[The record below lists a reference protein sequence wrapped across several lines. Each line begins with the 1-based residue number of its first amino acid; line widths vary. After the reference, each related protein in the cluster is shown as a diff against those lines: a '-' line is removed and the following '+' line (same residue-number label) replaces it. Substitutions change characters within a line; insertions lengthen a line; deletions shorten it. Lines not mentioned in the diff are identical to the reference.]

1 MAEYLGSITL
11 ASVEDGES
19 GEGYIIE
26 SNHDFIYRAQ
36 TIPSTEAEIN
46 KIFSPDSII
55 FKVYTH
61 NIANPLV
68 PRTDYY
74 YNFYYLGP
82 EFQDANLPIL
92 LDNVSEVDSQ
102 TNSVLFR
109 MANIRTQSETNNN
122 MKAIYESCLGGD
134 AFFAFYIYEDAL
146 KTNVLARY
154 AFYVQNMLS
163 ASLASF
169 EVTATNI
176 QALVD
181 KSALVF
187 DTDGLTVYNG
197 SLTIYN
203 EEYDPLNP
211 PSLEQRVF
219 YFDAADGLHLTGSGT
234 FSGNIYATDGEFR
247 GTVYASNGSFT
258 GEITAQS
265 GTIGGFQI
273 TSNALLSTEEQLGG
287 TPNIRLYGSDGSI
300 YARNITLGE
309 SATIE
314 KYIQLGQPSSYEEEI
329 FEFDS
334 SKTYY
339 EFNGTSYIETSDTD
353 PDPTKTYY
361 ILIDGAYESVS
372 FDLDHNQDHYEKIN
386 DEYVLSTDEHRDTS
400 KTYYTFNYSTLSYI
414 YNPLASESHGYFLQ
428 VGDYVS
434 LTATGILNLN
444 RIVLDGINSTIKGTG
459 VEQDPNFGWPDFYI
473 TPEKAYFR
481 NVDISG
487 KISTMVFEVGHTQ
500 AVGGSMLFKPSYKVT
515 SHSSTDTTTTL
526 VLDSD
531 PTQYL
536 EVNKQYIILINDS
549 GSMIGNPIKV
559 SAIST
564 VNVTIDIVLDDVPMS
579 MVVLGEDEALIIGIN
594 STDAPGTYLR
604 PRGITISEF
613 EHTQTSATLP
623 IPKVYIGD
631 LSNAGFEITGLNFEG
646 HSYGLYSSNVILNGS
661 LTTQVDSNTEVNYTY
676 AGVNT
681 LSQVSA
687 NKFSGED
694 FPTADTTKIV
704 FWAGSRGVQST
715 QIQESPFQVTERGSI
730 YAQNGLFEGVII
742 ARSKIKGVDIYAARI
757 HGAAKDTQLMGDN
770 ISNEYGLAFYDTAQG
785 IVFKTGGDDD
795 EHATKVFS
803 INSYNFETD
812 NGSFITINSSTKEVN
827 FNGVDF
833 NGINFT
839 ATNLVKGL
847 QLQSLKDN
855 ISITIGGDSTPDKI
869 VYSGARTSY
878 VDFYNNN
885 GEISFSNGNSVEQFT
900 LNTNSANFNV
910 EELHSIANFQLGATP
925 GQGYM
930 RYKKVSNGYDL
941 FI

>member
-36 TIPSTEAEIN
+36 TTPSTEAEIS
-46 KIFSPDSII
+46 KIFSPDSIV

-68 PRTDYY
+68 PGTDYY
-74 YNFYYLGP
+74 YSFYYLGP

-102 TNSVLFR
+102 TNSVLFH

-122 MKAIYESCLGGD
+122 MKAIYQSCLGGD

-361 ILIDGAYESVS
+361 ILIDDVYESVS
-372 FDLDHNQDHYEKIN
+372 FDLDHNQNHYEKIN

-414 YNPLASESHGYFLQ
+414 YNPLTSESQGYFLQ

-444 RIVLDGINSTIKGTG
+444 RIILDGINSTIKGTG

-564 VNVTIDIVLDDVPMS
+564 VSVTIDTVLDDVPIS

-623 IPKVYIGD
+623 VPKVYIGD
-631 LSNAGFEITGLNFEG
+631 LSNAGFEITGLNFDG

-661 LTTQVDSNTEVNYTY
+661 LTTQVDSDTEVNYTY

-681 LSQVSA
+681 LSRVSA

-694 FPTADTTKIV
+694 FPIADTTKIV
-704 FWAGSRGVQST
+704 FWAGSRGVQT
-715 QIQESPFQVTERGSI
+715 EQIQESPFQVTERGSI

-757 HGAAKDTQLMGDN
+757 HGAAQDPQLMGQN
-770 ISNEYGLAFYDTAQG
+770 ATSQYGLAFYDAAQG
-785 IVFKTGGDDD
+785 IVFKAGGDSDSD
-795 EHATKVFS
+795 PNIRTVFTIGS
-803 INSYNFETD
+803 NGFYTETTNFIN
-812 NGSFITINSSTKEVN
+812 ITNTT
-827 FNGVDF
+827 VDF
-833 NGINFT
+833 NGDDFSGNNFI
-839 ATNLVKGL
+839 AANLIKGL
-847 QLQSLKDN
+847 QLQSLKGN
-855 ISITIGGDSTPDKI
+855 TSITIGGNSTPDQI
-869 VYSGARTSY
+869 VYNGAKTSY
-878 VDFYNNN
+878 IDFYNSN

-900 LNTNSANFNV
+900 LNINSANFNV
-910 EELHSIANFQLGATP
+910 GELHSTENFQLGATP

-930 RYKKVSNGYDL
+930 RYQKVTNGYDL

>member
-36 TIPSTEAEIN
+36 TNPSTEAEIS
-46 KIFSPDSII
+46 KIFSPDSIV
-55 FKVYTH
+55 FKVYT
-61 NIANPLV
+61 NNVSGLLV
-68 PRTDYY
+68 PNDDYY

-102 TNSVLFR
+102 TNSVLFH

-122 MKAIYESCLGGD
+122 MKAIYQSCLGGD
-134 AFFAFYIYEDAL
+134 AFFAFYIYEDVL
-146 KTNVLARY
+146 KTNILARY
-154 AFYVQNMLS
+154 VFYVQNMLS

-372 FDLDHNQDHYEKIN
+372 FDLDHNQDHYEKID

-564 VNVTIDIVLDDVPMS
+564 VNVTINTILDDVPIS

-594 STDAPGTYLR
+594 STDASGTYLR

-613 EHTQTSATLP
+613 EHTQTSDTLP
-623 IPKVYIGD
+623 VPKVYIGD
-631 LSNAGFEITGLNFEG
+631 LSNAGFEITGLNFES
-646 HSYGLYSSNVILNGS
+646 HSYGLYSNNVILNGS

-757 HGAAKDTQLMGDN
+757 HGAAQDPQLMGQN
-770 ISNEYGLAFYDTAQG
+770 TTSQYGLAFYDAAQG
-785 IVFKTGGDDD
+785 IVFKTGGDSDSD
-795 EHATKVFS
+795 PNIRTVFTIGS
-803 INSYNFETD
+803 NGLYTETTNFIN
-812 NGSFITINSSTKEVN
+812 ITNTT
-827 FNGVDF
+827 VDF
-833 NGINFT
+833 NGDDFNGNNFT
-839 ATNLVKGL
+839 AINLIKGL

-925 GQGYM
+925 GEGYM

-941 FI
+941 YI

>member
-36 TIPSTEAEIN
+36 TTPSTEAEIS
-46 KIFSPDSII
+46 KIFSPDSIV

-68 PRTDYY
+68 PGTDYY
-74 YNFYYLGP
+74 YSFYYLGP

-102 TNSVLFR
+102 TNSVLFH

-122 MKAIYESCLGGD
+122 MKAIYQSCLGGD

-361 ILIDGAYESVS
+361 ILIDDVYESVS
-372 FDLDHNQDHYEKIN
+372 FDLDHNQNHYEKIN

-414 YNPLASESHGYFLQ
+414 YNPLTSESQGYFLQ

-444 RIVLDGINSTIKGTG
+444 RIILDGINSTIKGTG

-564 VNVTIDIVLDDVPMS
+564 VNVTINTVLDDVPIS

-613 EHTQTSATLP
+613 EHTQTSDTLP
-623 IPKVYIGD
+623 VPKVYIGD
-631 LSNAGFEITGLNFEG
+631 LSNAGFEITGLNFES
-646 HSYGLYSSNVILNGS
+646 HSYGLYSNNVILNGS

-757 HGAAKDTQLMGDN
+757 HGAAQDPQLMGQN
-770 ISNEYGLAFYDTAQG
+770 TTSQYGLAFYDAAQG
-785 IVFKTGGDDD
+785 IVFKTGGDSDSD
-795 EHATKVFS
+795 PNIRTVFTIGS
-803 INSYNFETD
+803 NGLYTETTNFIN
-812 NGSFITINSSTKEVN
+812 ITNTTA
-827 FNGVDF
+827 DF
-833 NGINFT
+833 NGDDFNGNNFT
-839 ATNLVKGL
+839 ATNLIKGL

-869 VYSGARTSY
+869 VYNGARTSY

-925 GQGYM
+925 GEGYM

-941 FI
+941 YI

>member
-36 TIPSTEAEIN
+36 TIPSTEAEIS
-46 KIFSPDSII
+46 KIFSPDSIV
-55 FKVYTH
+55 FKVYT
-61 NIANPLV
+61 NNVSGLLV
-68 PRTDYY
+68 PNDDYY

-82 EFQDANLPIL
+82 EFQDVNLPIL
-92 LDNVSEVDSQ
+92 LDNVSEVDST
-102 TNSVLFR
+102 TNSVLFH
-109 MANIRTQSETNNN
+109 MVNLRTQSETDNTVR
-122 MKAIYESCLGGD
+122 AIYQSCLGGD
-134 AFFAFYIYEDAL
+134 AFFAFNVYEDAL
-146 KTNVLARY
+146 KTTLLVRY
-154 AFYVQNMLS
+154 VFYLQNMLT

-187 DTDGLTVYNG
+187 DTNGMTIYNG
-197 SLTIYN
+197 NLTIYN
-203 EEYDPLNP
+203 KEYDPAQP
-211 PSLEQRVF
+211 PTLEDRVF
-219 YFDAADGLHLTGSGT
+219 YFDPETGLNLVGNGT
-234 FSGNIYATDGEFR
+234 FTGNVYATDGEFTGIIHAR
-247 GTVYASNGSFT
+247 DGSFS
-258 GEITAQS
+258 GEILAQS

-273 TSNALLSTEEQLGG
+273 TSNELLSTEEQLGG
-287 TPNIRLYGSDGSI
+287 TPNIRLNGSDGAI

-314 KYIQLGQPSSYEEEI
+314 DYIRVGSGDY
-329 FEFDS
+329 
-334 SKTYY
+334 
-339 EFNGTSYIETSDTD
+339 TSYICN
-353 PDPTKTYY
+353 PDK
-361 ILIDGAYESVS
+361 AVS
-372 FDLDHNQDHYEKIN
+372 RGYNEEGIPYDL
-386 DEYVLSTDEHRDTS
+386 
-400 KTYYTFNYSTLSYI
+400 
-414 YNPLASESHGYFLQ
+414 PYFFK
-428 VGDYVS
+428 VNNGVY
-434 LTATGILNLN
+434 LTATGEFGLG
-444 RIVLDGINSTIKGTG
+444 RIILDGANSTIKGTG

-564 VNVTIDIVLDDVPMS
+564 VNVTIDTVLDDVPIS

-613 EHTQTSATLP
+613 EHTQTSDTLP
-623 IPKVYIGD
+623 VPKVYIGD
-631 LSNAGFEITGLNFEG
+631 LSNAGFEITGLNFES
-646 HSYGLYSSNVILNGS
+646 HSYGLYSNNVILNGS

-757 HGAAKDTQLMGDN
+757 HGAAQDPQLMGQN
-770 ISNEYGLAFYDTAQG
+770 TTSQYGLAFYDAAQG
-785 IVFKTGGDDD
+785 IVFKTGGDSDSD
-795 EHATKVFS
+795 PNIRTVFTIGS
-803 INSYNFETD
+803 NGLYTETTNFIN
-812 NGSFITINSSTKEVN
+812 ITNTT
-827 FNGVDF
+827 VDF
-833 NGINFT
+833 NGDDFNGNNFT
-839 ATNLVKGL
+839 AINLIKGL

-925 GQGYM
+925 GEGYM

-941 FI
+941 YI